1 MNPPQIKQKIAEL
14 QEQLKQMELKEKE
27 KDFQKVIY
35 NKKEFRIYKWDK
47 PIKDFPM
54 PEGFSMSEHSEFVEL
69 YDEGKIE
76 LEQYPVEYFVKHYSK
91 IQQKKEWCVSRLYL
105 NGDLGLYSRYED
117 LAGSDDYG
125 RVVVVRSIK

>member
-1 MNPPQIKQKIAEL
+1 MNPQQIKQKIAEL

-27 KDFQKVIY
+27 QDFQKVIY

-47 PIKDFPM
+47 PIKDFPI
-54 PEGFSMSEHSEFVEL
+54 PKGFTISEHSEFVEL

-76 LEQYPVEYFVKHYSK
+76 LEKYPVEYFVKHYSK
-91 IQQKKEWCVSRLYL
+91 KQQKKEWCVSWLYL
-105 NGDLGLYSRYED
+105 NRYLDLYSWNGN
-117 LAGSDDYG
+117 LAYSDDYG